1 MKIIHIIIAS
11 LLFFSFEANA
21 GFAEDAK
28 EDYIKFYKHA
38 TMDPDNNHEDFCGY
52 MFDISNK
59 MSNLTGFKEDCYGNV
74 CKSVVNVYKKNEDG
88 DYRQKY
94 GFRILYKNDHFEIL
108 GIDLYPE
115 DIMDYKNRAKRI
127 ERTRVY
133 VLIDG
138 KPNVKRSNNSL
149 RAIEVV
155 GTEVPKNKSYL
166 KVTGCRVDEFKIINN
181 KSKYK

>member
-21 GFAEDAK
+21 GFAEDVRDRKAEIYGDALDLK
-28 EDYIKFYKHA
+28 
-38 TMDPDNNHEDFCGY
+38 NNHRHFCSY
-52 MFDISNK
+52 MFSISNK
-59 MSNLTGFKEDCYGNV
+59 MSHLTSGRQYCHGNV
-74 CKSVVNVYKKNEDG
+74 CTIPFNIKDIKGV
-88 DYRQKY
+88 QKDSL
-94 GFRILYKNDHFEIL
+94 GLFYKNDSFEML
-108 GIDLYPE
+108 GVDLAPE